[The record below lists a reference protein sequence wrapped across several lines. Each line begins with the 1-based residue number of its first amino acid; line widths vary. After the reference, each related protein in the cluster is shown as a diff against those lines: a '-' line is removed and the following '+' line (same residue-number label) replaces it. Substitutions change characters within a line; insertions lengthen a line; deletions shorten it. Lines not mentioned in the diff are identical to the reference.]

1 MPAVATVDTF
11 DFGFSWVIDETMTRT
26 SHALVADGRVWLI
39 DPVDVPEQIERATAL
54 GEPAAVVRLL
64 DRHGRDCDA
73 LAARLGVPLRD
84 LPQQL
89 PDSPFQV
96 VPLTHNRFWKEVAL
110 WWPQQ
115 QALVVA
121 EAVGTNA
128 TFTGGA
134 APLGVH
140 IGLRL
145 FPPRRLAQ
153 FAPQHLLVGH
163 GPGLHGPDTP
173 AALQRALDRSR
184 HDLPKVLAKLPGA
197 LR

>member
-1 MPAVATVDTF
+1 MADVATVDTF
-11 DFGFSWVIDETMTRT
+11 DFGFSWVIDEAMTRT
-26 SHALVADGRVWLI
+26 SHALVADGREWLI
-39 DPVDVPEQIERATAL
+39 DPIDVPEQIERATAL

-64 DRHGRDCDA
+64 DRHGRDSDA

-96 VPLTHNRFWKEVAL
+96 VRLTHNRLWKENAL
-110 WWPQQ
+110 WWPQR
-115 QALVVA
+115 QALIVA

-128 TFTGGA
+128 MFTGGS

-140 IGLRL
+140 IGVRL
-145 FPPRRLAQ
+145 FPPRRLGQ

-163 GPGLHGPDTP
+163 GSGLHGPDTP
-173 AALQRALDRSR
+173 AALQQALDRSR